1 MPRSILFPF
10 IRECS
15 RPLFQLDVQRM
26 SPVMTGRGK
35 IRPHPLQDLDLR
47 VITEMESPDE
57 MS

>member
-1 MPRSILFPF
+1 MSRSILFLF

-26 SPVMTGRGK
+26 SPVMTGKGK
-35 IRPHPLQDLDLR
+35 VRPHPLQDLR